1 MNELLSGFMTALAP
15 VNLAYCLAGVA
26 LGNIIGVLPG
36 IGAIAAI
43 SILLPVTF
51 YLDPTTAVIMLAGV
65 YYGAEFGGSIA
76 SILLNL
82 PGTASNAITT

>member
-1 MNELLSGFMTALAP
+1 M
-15 VNLAYCLAGVA
+15 
-26 LGNIIGVLPG
+26 IGVLPG

-65 YYGAEFGGSIA
+65 YYGLSLVA
-76 SILLNL
+76 LLR
-82 PGTASNAITT
+82 PYC